1 VPRDGSTAGSTRKGS
16 AKPVSSEQRIRD
28 LRKEFRTLDTEP
40 PGPERAERLAT
51 FTRAAHDD
59 RQLNMAMH
67 AAALCLDDDPD
78 APTLLVSA
86 YSEPDADPETQLATY
101 DGLRDLARY
110 VDRPDVAAIAEERL
124 GAVAR
129 AWVATAEPSERRY
142 RLRTIQSLTSRATAD
157 ALRDEFDP
165 PGGPR

>member
-1 VPRDGSTAGSTRKGS
+1 VARDGSSAGSTRKGN

-28 LRKEFRTLDTEP
+28 LRKEFRSLDTES
-40 PGPERAERLAT
+40 PGADRAERLAG

-67 AAALCLDDDPD
+67 AATLCLGDDPD
-78 APTLLVSA
+78 APALLVAA
-86 YSEPDADPETQLATY
+86 YTDPDAAPEAQLETY

-110 VDRPDVAAIAEERL
+110 VDRPDVAAIAEQRL
-124 GAVAR
+124 AAVAR
-129 AWVATAEPSERRY
+129 EWVATAEPSERRY

>member
-1 VPRDGSTAGSTRKGS
+1 MARDGSSAGNTRRG
-16 AKPVSSEQRIRD
+16 AARPVSADQRIRD
-28 LRKEFRTLDTEP
+28 LRKEFRSLDAEP
-40 PGPERAERLAT
+40 PGPERAERLAS

-59 RQLNMAMH
+59 RQLNLAMH
-67 AAALCLDDDPD
+67 TATQCLEDDPA
-78 APTLLVSA
+78 APALLVAA
-86 YSEPDADPETQLATY
+86 YTDPDADPEAQLETY

-110 VDRPDVAAIAEERL
+110 VDRPDLAAIAEDRL
-124 GAVAR
+124 TAIAR
-129 AWVATAEPSERRY
+129 DWVAAAEPSERRY